1 MKEFK
6 KELDVNVVARWMC
19 IKYMLAIEKAKIA
32 FKDFLE
38 EYEDKNDLGFE
49 FKIEYYYIFWK

>member
-1 MKEFK
+1 
-6 KELDVNVVARWMC
+6 
-19 IKYMLAIEKAKIA
+19 MLAIEKAKIA